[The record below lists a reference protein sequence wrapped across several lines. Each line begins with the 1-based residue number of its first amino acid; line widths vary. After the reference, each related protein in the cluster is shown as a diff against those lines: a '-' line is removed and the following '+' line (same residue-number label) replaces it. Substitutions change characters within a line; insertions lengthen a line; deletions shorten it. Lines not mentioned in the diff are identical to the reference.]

1 MKLNDYAAALALENG
16 GFLMAG
22 DAELTIK
29 PGDVIGVTER
39 AGLAVTTV
47 TVKTL
52 ADVPVAMVMSAC
64 RQVDGGWVPYYRDV
78 VYETAYQAA
87 YAQLMND
94 SGRGFDV
101 DEVLDWQVLDER
113 VTVVAV
119 KQVTNYANQQ

>member
-1 MKLNDYAAALALENG
+1 MKLNDYAASVALENG

-22 DAELTIK
+22 NTNIK
-29 PGDVIGVTER
+29 RGDVIEVTHR
-39 AGLAVTTV
+39 AGLKVTSV
-47 TVKTL
+47 DVKTL

-64 RQVDGGWVPYYRDV
+64 RHTPDGWQPFYSDV

-94 SGRGFDV
+94 GGRGFDV
-101 DEVLDWQVLDER
+101 DDVLDWQSLDEP
-113 VTVVAV
+113 VTVVSV